1 MMKLTSFLL
10 LLVIVPT
17 SHIVTGFFFFLPTST
32 RLLPSALSFR
42 PIYRQ
47 INDDDIRSSHQLTTK
62 RQRTLLLQLSA
73 SSSMNDNNSNNTTN
87 DDSNNKVSTNIIDKA
102 PSLNG
107 KIILP
112 LKAILVG
119 LGQHK
124 VAAVYAILQNY
135 NKNEEGGSS
144 SSGGGVEGG
153 DGWEKVVHIGITKD
167 LSADITTYLKQ
178 NSNENKEEEGGV
190 SSSTSSHQQQQK
202 YHVRALSFSYPQKS
216 VMAEFANTWR
226 IKVQESKTRSS
237 SSSPI
242 VATTVGEK
250 YNDEDD
256 EDDDDDMD
264 EDELDDYLQMM
275 AGARAAV
282 SSSSSTLP
290 PPLFVDQSSV
300 TTAAAA
306 IAETYNVIISPFEAG
321 SSNNNIGDTTTTTV
335 LNTTEEEELPLELTL
350 ENVDMVLNEVR
361 PYLISDGGNVS
372 VQRID
377 NDDDDNN
384 KTTTKRNVYLVLE
397 GACGSCASST
407 VTMKMGIERVL
418 REKFGTVLGEVV
430 QVDPNDNDSDGD
442 SNSGDGNKTKGKA
455 TELTIDAVQA
465 EVDRMAG
472 AIAAMGGVVR
482 IVNVDPIGVVTIDY
496 RGPNRVKRGLELAL
510 LDVEYVKHV
519 KFVS

>member
-1 MMKLTSFLL
+1 
-10 LLVIVPT
+10 VV
-17 SHIVTGFFFFLPTST
+17 
-32 RLLPSALSFR
+32 
-42 PIYRQ
+42 
-47 INDDDIRSSHQLTTK
+47 
-62 RQRTLLLQLSA
+62 
-73 SSSMNDNNSNNTTN
+73 SSSNS
-87 DDSNNKVSTNIIDKA
+87 IIDKA

-107 KIILP
+107 KILLP

-135 NKNEEGGSS
+135 TKNDR
-144 SSGGGVEGG
+144 GGVEGSSSDG
-153 DGWEKVVHIGITKD
+153 GWEKVVHIGITKD
-167 LSADITTYLKQ
+167 LSTELTNYIKQ
-178 NSNENKEEEGGV
+178 KNSNETNEDG
-190 SSSTSSHQQQQK
+190 QK

-216 VMAEFANTWR
+216 IMEEIANTWR
-226 IKVQESKTRSS
+226 SKVQVSKKTSS
-237 SSSPI
+237 STSSTI
-242 VATTVGEK
+242 AAATMVGDEK
-250 YNDEDD
+250 NSDNEDDDDEDD
-256 EDDDDDMD
+256 EDMDD
-264 EDELDDYLQMM
+264 DELDDYLQMM

-282 SSSSSTLP
+282 SSSATSSTTLS

-300 TTAAAA
+300 MTTATGAAAA
-306 IAETYNVIISPFEAG
+306 ETNNVIISPFEG
-321 SSNNNIGDTTTTTV
+321 GSSSNNSGISTTTTSV
-335 LNTTEEEELPLELTL
+335 MNTNEESPLELTI
-350 ENVDMVLNEVR
+350 ENVDQVLNEVR

-377 NDDDDNN
+377 DN
-384 KTTTKRNVYLVLE
+384 KESTTKRNVYLILE

-430 QVDPNDNDSDGD
+430 QVDPNDDDDNDD
-442 SNSGDGNKTKGKA
+442 DGNRKA
-455 TELTIDAVQA
+455 KELTIDAVQA
-465 EVDRMAG
+465 EVDRMSG
-472 AIAAMGGVVR
+472 AIVAMGGVVR

>member
-1 MMKLTSFLL
+1 MLL
-10 LLVIVPT
+10 
-17 SHIVTGFFFFLPTST
+17 
-32 RLLPSALSFR
+32 A
-42 PIYRQ
+42 Q
-47 INDDDIRSSHQLTTK
+47 
-62 RQRTLLLQLSA
+62 QLS
-73 SSSMNDNNSNNTTN
+73 SSSSLNDNTI
-87 DDSNNKVSTNIIDKA
+87 DDSSKVVSSSNSIIDKA

-107 KIILP
+107 KILLP

-135 NKNEEGGSS
+135 TKNDR
-144 SSGGGVEGG
+144 GGVEGSSSDG
-153 DGWEKVVHIGITKD
+153 GWEKVVHIGITKD
-167 LSADITTYLKQ
+167 LSTELTNYIKQ
-178 NSNENKEEEGGV
+178 KNSNETNEDG
-190 SSSTSSHQQQQK
+190 QK

-216 VMAEFANTWR
+216 IMEEIANTWR
-226 IKVQESKTRSS
+226 SKVQVSKKTSS
-237 SSSPI
+237 STSSTI
-242 VATTVGEK
+242 AAATMVGDEK
-250 YNDEDD
+250 NSDNEDDDDEDD
-256 EDDDDDMD
+256 EDMDD
-264 EDELDDYLQMM
+264 DELDDYLQMM

-282 SSSSSTLP
+282 SSSATSSTTLS

-300 TTAAAA
+300 MTTATGAAAA
-306 IAETYNVIISPFEAG
+306 ETNNVIISPFEG
-321 SSNNNIGDTTTTTV
+321 GSSSNNSGISTTTTSV
-335 LNTTEEEELPLELTL
+335 MNTNEESPLELTI
-350 ENVDMVLNEVR
+350 ENVDQVLNEVR

-377 NDDDDNN
+377 DN
-384 KTTTKRNVYLVLE
+384 KESTTKRNVYLILE

-430 QVDPNDNDSDGD
+430 QVDPNDDDDNDD
-442 SNSGDGNKTKGKA
+442 DGNRKA
-455 TELTIDAVQA
+455 KELTIDAVQA
-465 EVDRMAG
+465 EVDRMSG
-472 AIAAMGGVVR
+472 AIVAMGGVVR